1 MASLAVVLI
10 SGQQALADTVTQ
22 TTVTTN
28 VLNGSVMLSPDI
40 LTDSQVLVNSRM
52 KEAAQARLSQV
63 ALQKSKSDKIK
74 AYANRILLEN
84 DLAAG
89 RVETMANSDG
99 MIFIPG
105 ELANCDQDRVNR
117 ISDLPKDVFNQAYLS
132 RLNEVQLEERENLQN
147 LPPTIDPS
155 VRQWAEQRKAALDS
169 DVIDAGYLF
178 IKRSKEEA
186 RARVAAVAPDI
197 AM

>member
-1 MASLAVVLI
+1 M
-10 SGQQALADTVTQ
+10 T
-22 TTVTTN
+22 
-28 VLNGSVMLSPDI
+28 PDI
-40 LTDSQVLVNSRM
+40 VTDSQVLVNSRM
-52 KEAAQARLSQV
+52 KEAAQARLSQI
-63 ALQKSKSDKIK
+63 ALQKSKSHKIK

-89 RVETMANSDG
+89 RVETMATADG
-99 MIFIPG
+99 LIFIPG

-132 RLNEVQLEERENLQN
+132 DLNEVQLEERHNLQN
-147 LPPTIDPS
+147 LPPTTDPS
-155 VRQWAEQRKAALDS
+155 VRQWAEQRKAALDN
-169 DVIDAGYLF
+169 DVIDAGCLS

-186 RARVAAVAPDI
+186 RARVARVAPDT